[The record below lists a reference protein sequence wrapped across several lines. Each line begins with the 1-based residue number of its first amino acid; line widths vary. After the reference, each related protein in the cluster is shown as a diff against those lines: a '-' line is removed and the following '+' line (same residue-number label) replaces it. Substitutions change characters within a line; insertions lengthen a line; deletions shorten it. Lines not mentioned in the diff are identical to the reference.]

1 MSFVAAD
8 LGASS
13 TRYTSDSG
21 KIDVLPNNMKTL
33 PDMNVSLI
41 IPDSGDIESCLEA
54 QITRDGQD
62 AMGFFPTNVLM
73 GIMAEKHRGI
83 DERPSV
89 NTHKHK
95 QKINY
100 VSAIMACAVS
110 KLKHPE
116 LAEHLDLYLAT
127 PPIEVHAAKEAFAQV
142 LCGTYTV
149 YFPKY
154 NNGVSVTFTVDSVKC
169 YAESYMAS
177 AAFFFNMNGTPKEET
192 RQYLSGTVLHL
203 DIGASTSDLSITK
216 NGKFLDKSGQTYRIG
231 GNVARDN
238 LTDQICQKFAIDLP
252 LADAEKVMAEGRM
265 QQGMGFVDVSD
276 LVMVAKREL
285 AQQLNEYLDTY
296 FKRIQIPIQMVNAI
310 VVSGGGSMQSQYAT
324 PEGEMVKTSE
334 PLSYFV
340 TQELQ
345 TWSPGTAVIPFGEN
359 ARFANVTGLFIRA
372 KIDEIKRR
380 QQAAVASQPVTPTV
394 QSVAQGVGQTQ
405 QVQQAV
411 NNGAVAGA
419 GQTAGQTT
427 PTYIGAPGQVMQ
439 DRQPGQEGQI
449 TQ

>member
-1 MSFVAAD
+1 
-8 LGASS
+8 
-13 TRYTSDSG
+13 
-21 KIDVLPNNMKTL
+21 
-33 PDMNVSLI
+33 
-41 IPDSGDIESCLEA
+41 
-54 QITRDGQD
+54 
-62 AMGFFPTNVLM
+62 
-73 GIMAEKHRGI
+73 
-83 DERPSV
+83 
-89 NTHKHK
+89 
-95 QKINY
+95 
-100 VSAIMACAVS
+100 
-110 KLKHPE
+110 
-116 LAEHLDLYLAT
+116 
-127 PPIEVHAAKEAFAQV
+127 
-142 LCGTYTV
+142 
-149 YFPKY
+149 
-154 NNGVSVTFTVDSVKC
+154 
-169 YAESYMAS
+169 
-177 AAFFFNMNGTPKEET
+177 MNGTPKEET

-238 LTDQICQKFAIDLP
+238 LIDQICQKFAIDLP

-345 TWSPGTAVIPFGEN
+345 TWSPGTAVIPFGDN

-372 KIDEIKRR
+372 KIDEIKHK
-380 QQAAVASQPVTPTV
+380 QQAAVASQPVAPTV
-394 QSVAQGVGQTQ
+394 QGVAQGIAQP
-405 QVQQAV
+405 VQQAV
-411 NNGAVAGA
+411 NNGAVAEA
-419 GQTAGQTT
+419 GQPVG
-427 PTYIGAPGQVMQ
+427 V
-439 DRQPGQEGQI
+439 GQI